1 MNWNRLIGQLLP
13 SSMRDAVRLRRLLQV
28 LTGHTVGESMEA
40 EAYKEALK
48 EEHKNIGQAAVVLQL
63 LRQKFAQGITIT
75 GQEDGNVKLFGTEA
89 PYVRICTAAA
99 GSGCTIVFDVE
110 HADVGCDFVVKVPA
124 GVSESEVASYVRK
137 FVLAGVGFRVETIRN
152 TL

>member
-28 LTGHTVGESMEA
+28 LTGHTVGESMA
-40 EAYKEALK
+40 ADAYKEALK
-48 EEHKNIGQAAVVLQL
+48 EEHKNIGQTAVVLQL

-89 PYVRICTAAA
+89 PYVRICKEQRAVGGMIIT
-99 GSGCTIVFDVE
+99 DVE
-110 HADVGCDFVVKVPA
+110 HADVGCDFVVKVPV
-124 GVSESEVASYVRK
+124 GVSESEVAAYVRK
-137 FVLAGVGFRVETIRN
+137 FVLAGVGFRVETIQN
-152 TL
+152 EI